1 MVELDLVEKETES
14 QVDVCIREANDLFDG
29 GDKGDVKTIA
39 ARRRG
44 SRIDQGSELRIS
56 IAVSGSSPSSH
67 HHRS

>member
-1 MVELDLVEKETES
+1 MVELHLVEKETES

-44 SRIDQGSELRIS
+44 GRIDQGSELRFS
-56 IAVSGSSPSSH
+56 IAVSGFPASAH
-67 HHRS
+67 HHRT